1 MLKFMKTTSSAAI
14 AAAALTGLSGQASAD
29 IQHLDDVIITF
40 SLCVGND
47 CVNGE
52 NFGFDTMRLK
62 ENNLR
67 VHFDDTSVSA
77 SFPRNDWRIVVNDT
91 SNGGG
96 SYFAIEDSTA
106 GRIPFRIEAG
116 APVNAL
122 YVEDDGDVGVGTAT
136 PVVNLHVVD
145 GNTPTLRL
153 EQNGSS
159 GFTAQTWDLAGN
171 EANFFIRDATNG
183 STLPFRVEPGA
194 PSSTLY
200 LDSTGRVGVGT
211 TSPASAVHVLRSGA
225 ATDLTSGILVDQTN
239 ATEGPRGLLHLRN
252 NGQVYMRL
260 ENTAI
265 ADGSSSGRSWNLQ
278 SHSGE
283 FRVTTAGGPETELAL
298 DVDGNLTIGGSLT
311 TTGAGACS
319 AGCDRVFAEEYE
331 LASIQEHAQEMFSR
345 GYLPNVGP
353 TLEDAPF
360 NVTEKVGRMLNE
372 LEHAHIYIAQQDD
385 RLSVLEARLVALET
399 QN

>member
-77 SFPRNDWRIVVNDT
+77 SFPRNDWRIVINDT

-171 EANFFIRDATNG
+171 ESNFFIRDATHG
-183 STLPFRVEPGA
+183 SRLPFRIEPNTPGD
-194 PSSTLY
+194 TLY
-200 LDSTGRVGVGT
+200 LDSTGRLGLGT
-211 TSPASAVHVLRSGA
+211 NSPADVIHIRDNTGTFFGLTYENVSGTA
-225 ATDLTSGILVDQTN
+225 STWRTLMDPNSDRFVITKSGT
-239 ATEGPRGLLHLRN
+239 
-252 NGQVYMRL
+252 
-260 ENTAI
+260 
-265 ADGSSSGRSWNLQ
+265 
-278 SHSGE
+278 
-283 FRVTTAGGPETELAL
+283 
-298 DVDGNLTIGGSLT
+298 GGSEVIIEANGNVLIRGTLT
-311 TTGAGACS
+311 TGGVTCGT
-319 AGCDRVFAEEYE
+319 GCDEVFAEGFALPTIAEHGE
-331 LASIQEHAQEMFSR
+331 LMRSA

-353 TLEDAPF
+353 TLEGEPI
-360 NVTEKVGRMLNE
+360 NVSEKLGRMLNE
-372 LEHAHIYIAQQDD
+372 LETAHIYIDQLNGRLEFLEDQLNAGTQD
-385 RLSVLEARLVALET
+385 
-399 QN
+399 